1 MERFGEIL
9 AQLRQNRR
17 MTQAELAKI
26 IFVSSGT
33 ISNYEK
39 SIHYPDIEKLIALA
53 DYFDVSVDYL
63 LGRSSSKLSPDVFAQ
78 PISTGNTVGDFVEKV
93 QRLSSD
99 RKQALCLIATDMEIS
114 AMIHFSRKDER
125 P

>member
-1 MERFGEIL
+1 MKCFGEIL
-9 AQLRQNRR
+9 ARLRQDHR

-39 SIHYPDIEKLIALA
+39 SVHYPDIEKLVALA

-63 LGRSSSKLSPDVFAQ
+63 LGNL
-78 PISTGNTVGDFVEKV
+78 
-93 QRLSSD
+93 
-99 RKQALCLIATDMEIS
+99 
-114 AMIHFSRKDER
+114 
-125 P
+125 